1 MEQQSRL
8 IQDMARDKIRPHGNM
23 LVERQGGPRDQGA
36 IVNSKQFKKFEPP
49 TFQETVDLV
58 ITEVWLK

>member
-1 MEQQSRL
+1 
-8 IQDMARDKIRPHGNM
+8 M
-23 LVERQGGPRDQGA
+23 LVEMQGGPRDQGA
-36 IVNSKQFKKFEPP
+36 MVNSKQFKKFEPP